1 MPLPKFVRRLL
12 SLSEASKFWAENPPA
27 AKTRLGLQLLEDRT
41 TPLVNIVGPDA
52 NGIMNVT
59 NNAVAENV
67 TIDTTTF
74 AGFITF
80 TTTTNVPTFAAPV
93 VAAPGGNAKIPTAGV
108 KAIDFSTPGGGALGL
123 TANSLVGATELR
135 SINYVGGA
143 GNETVDL
150 TAGGNPNVY
159 YSTFLESGVNTFKA
173 ANLGVNVLYFSQG
186 ATGSVTVTPSATN
199 NKTALGFAGLD
210 ATTPVSANLN
220 VGGGGSLASY
230 GGMNVTLAAGGDNT
244 KIIGVYGGKG
254 NDTLIGNNADNF
266 LIGFEGDDT
275 LVGNGG
281 NDQLNANR
289 DFSPSM
295 PGPVN
300 VAGVAT
306 FTATTVIDISTFAAI
321 AAANAAVPG
330 QNASGA
336 ALYTAFGFFSTGEG
350 VAALGGAG
358 GLNGTSLGA
367 DFATANA
374 LTATASN
381 DTLVGGDGND
391 GHYGFNNA
399 RVSATGGAGNDVFS
413 TNIAGLASTY
423 DGGDGNDLLIGAAG
437 FTLLGGAGND
447 DLSFAVATPS
457 ATQANQSTAS
467 GGAGNDSLSVAFR
480 NITIDAGEGTD
491 TVGLGNFGE
500 DVLVFNGTTVFTG
513 GIGAFPEVKK
523 VQR

>member
-1 MPLPKFVRRLL
+1 MSLFKLARRLL
-12 SLSEASKFWAENPPA
+12 SMNDARDVWADASPA
-27 AKTRLGLQLLEDRT
+27 APRLGLQQLEDRT

-52 NGIMNVT
+52 NGIMKVT
-59 NNAVAENV
+59 NNAAAENV

-80 TTTTNVPTFAAPV
+80 TTTTNPPTFAAPV

-108 KAIDFSTPGGGALGL
+108 KAIDFSTAGGALNL
-123 TANSLVGATELR
+123 TANSLAAATELR
-135 SINYVGGA
+135 SINYTGGA
-143 GNETVDL
+143 GNETVNL

-159 YSTFLESGVNTFKA
+159 YSTFLEGGVNTFKA
-173 ANLGVNVLYFSQG
+173 ANAGVNVLYFSQG
-186 ATGSVTVTPSATN
+186 AVGSVAVTPSATN

-210 ATTPVSANLN
+210 ANTPVSVNLN

-254 NDTLIGNNADNF
+254 NDTLIGNNADNI
-266 LIGFEGDDT
+266 LVGFEGDDT
-275 LVGNGG
+275 IIGNGG

-295 PGPVN
+295 PGPTN

-306 FTATTVIDISTFAAI
+306 FTASTVIDISTFAAI

-330 QNASGA
+330 QNATAA

-350 VAALGGAG
+350 VAALGGAA
-358 GLNGTSLGA
+358 GLNSTSLGA
-367 DFATANA
+367 DFNTANA
-374 LTATASN
+374 LTATAST

-399 RVSATGGAGNDVFS
+399 RVTATGGTGNDVFS

-423 DGGDGNDLLIGAAG
+423 DGGDGDDLLIGAAG

-447 DLSFAVATPS
+447 NLSFAVANPS
-457 ATQANQSTAS
+457 AAQPNQSTAN
-467 GGAGNDSLSVAFR
+467 GGPGNDTLSVAFR

-491 TVGLGNFGE
+491 TVGLGNFPD
-500 DVLVFNGTTVFTG
+500 DVLVFNSTTAITG
-513 GIGAFPEVKK
+513 GLAAFPDVRR